1 MKSFRILFLI
11 AFLCSFSVVIA
22 QLSTNEQPI
31 SFGETFRLTDN
42 KSNAVQVI
50 TMPELDMNKIEA
62 EDRQDEEDDIPPRF
76 GYRHKVN
83 YDLMNF
89 GTWQE
94 LTNGDKLWRL
104 NVVCPGALSV
114 NFCFDKFWIPEGGKF
129 FVYSKDKKHSIGA
142 FTSRNNKGDRENV
155 RGFATGLVYGSEV
168 VLEYYQP
175 KEITTDAII
184 SIEYIVHGYRY
195 ISIAKGNL
203 DCMVNVNCSEGQ
215 NWQNEK
221 NAVALMI
228 LEGERCCTG
237 SLINT
242 TDLSHKPYF
251 LTAEHCVRPADSA
264 NSPYLDDYVF
274 YWNYE
279 EPGCESS
286 YFVRYYTTS
295 GAIVVANYRAID
307 SELLKLSED
316 PKNLSNY
323 TPYYLGWDCS
333 GQSGDPGV
341 CIHHPN
347 GDFKKIST
355 VATQPVAG
363 IATWTVHWRATENGH
378 GTTDDGSSGSPLL
391 TSEHKVIGHLGYG
404 NSNCNNLGGESTFRR
419 FDVSWTGYDNDSIHR
434 KMSCWL
440 DSLGTGEQAIEG
452 LQVISSTVT
461 KTSNDSI
468 FSNIRITG
476 SGQLTI
482 QGNMA
487 MLGNSRVVVDGGGVL
502 IIDGGILSGVDV
514 VLNNGAFL
522 RIINGGIL
530 RTRNGFTAPLGTT
543 VEIFNGEIQ

>member
-1 MKSFRILFLI
+1 M
-11 AFLCSFSVVIA
+11 
-22 QLSTNEQPI
+22 
-31 SFGETFRLTDN
+31 
-42 KSNAVQVI
+42 
-50 TMPELDMNKIEA
+50 
-62 EDRQDEEDDIPPRF
+62 
-76 GYRHKVN
+76 
-83 YDLMNF
+83 
-89 GTWQE
+89 
-94 LTNGDKLWRL
+94 
-104 NVVCPGALSV
+104 
-114 NFCFDKFWIPEGGKF
+114 
-129 FVYSKDKKHSIGA
+129 
-142 FTSRNNKGDRENV
+142 
-155 RGFATGLVYGSEV
+155 
-168 VLEYYQP
+168 
-175 KEITTDAII
+175 
-184 SIEYIVHGYRY
+184 
-195 ISIAKGNL
+195 
-203 DCMVNVNCSEGQ
+203 
-215 NWQNEK
+215 
-221 NAVALMI
+221 
-228 LEGERCCTG
+228 
-237 SLINT
+237 
-242 TDLSHKPYF
+242 
-251 LTAEHCVRPADSA
+251 
-264 NSPYLDDYVF
+264 
-274 YWNYE
+274 
-279 EPGCESS
+279 
-286 YFVRYYTTS
+286 
-295 GAIVVANYRAID
+295 
-307 SELLKLSED
+307 
-316 PKNLSNY
+316 
-323 TPYYLGWDCS
+323 
-333 GQSGDPGV
+333 

-347 GDFKKIST
+347 GNFKKNST

-363 IATWTVHWRATENGH
+363 IVTWTVHWRATENGH

-502 IIDGGILSGVDV
+502 IIDGGVLSGVDD